1 MKYELLGEDD
11 STYKIKHPD
20 GSEFH
25 VAKKGIDDKIHKK
38 IKALPM
44 ASGGIVPDASEL
56 ESDAALIDS
65 LRQDNPMAER
75 DNFIKNY
82 FAQNIGGGIA
92 GSSEDLA
99 NADYYKLQKLR
110 SAPAGS
116 LSILDEEKLAE
127 LERSTVPINKLPT
140 SESAQLPPMA
150 VDNRTPAV
158 EPTLPQQAPTIT
170 QQPQGVMGD
179 VARSFALKE
188 SAIRQGAAAEVE
200 AQKAREQLAIDQQKQ
215 FQEQFKKYELKRAEL
230 DAESNNIRKAI
241 QDNKIDPNRFY
252 SNMSTGNKVL
262 AAISVALSGV
272 GAGLQ
277 GPGTPNLALQVL
289 NKKISEDIDAQK
301 SELGKK
307 ENLLSENMRRYGSLD
322 SAMQATML
330 QLNTA
335 AQAEIS
341 KIASKQGSKQAI
353 ANAQALTAE
362 LGLQAAQLK
371 EQLSQKAALQNMSA
385 SGLSE
390 AQAMGAP
397 EQIRQRLV
405 KVGDK
410 YVPALD
416 ESSAKEA
423 RKIVGAN
430 DAMMAN
436 LDRLIALR
444 TRYGSETLPGPVK
457 AEMQTLAANLQL
469 SLKEAKALGT
479 LDRGAEK
486 FMEKLVADPTSYGV
500 AIADQYQALKN
511 AQNRETR
518 GKLQSLGI
526 SLPEISSDRATV
538 ERITQDGRIAL
549 FDPQTKKFIRFKE

>member
-1 MKYELLGEDD
+1 MKYELSGEDE
-11 STYKIKHPD
+11 SVYKIKHPD
-20 GSEFH
+20 GSEFQ
-25 VAKKGIDDKIHKK
+25 VAKKALDDKTHKK

-44 ASGGIVPDASEL
+44 ANGGVVPGFD
-56 ESDAALIDS
+56 ES
-65 LRQDNPMAER
+65 QDQVFLDTGPGFIQNAQPSFLPQQQFQQQPMAAMP
-75 DNFIKNY
+75 IP
-82 FAQNIGGGIA
+82 
-92 GSSEDLA
+92 
-99 NADYYKLQKLR
+99 
-110 SAPAGS
+110 SAPQ
-116 LSILDEEKLAE
+116 
-127 LERSTVPINKLPT
+127 LPT
-140 SESAQLPPMA
+140 MA

-158 EPTLPQQAPTIT
+158 EPTLPQQTPAMPE
-170 QQPQGVMGD
+170 QPHGVMGD
-179 VARSFALKE
+179 IAKSFALKE
-188 SAIRQGAAAEVE
+188 SAIRQSAGAEVE
-200 AQKAREQLAIDQQKQ
+200 AQRAREQLAIDQQKQ
-215 FQEQFKKYELKRAEL
+215 FQDQFKRYELKRAEL
-230 DAESNNIRKAI
+230 DVESNNIRQAI
-241 QDNKIDPNRFY
+241 QENKIDPNRLY
-252 SNMSTGNKVL
+252 SNMSTGNKIL
-262 AAISVALSGV
+262 AAISVALSGA

-277 GPGTPNLALQVL
+277 GPGTPNLAMQVL

-330 QLNTA
+330 QLNTS

-341 KIASKQGSKQAI
+341 RIAAKQGSKQAI

-385 SGLSE
+385 TGLSE

-397 EQIRQRLV
+397 ENIRQRLV

-410 YVPALD
+410 FVPALD

-430 DAMMAN
+430 DAMMSN
-436 LDRLIALR
+436 LDRLIMLR
-444 TRYGSETLPGPVK
+444 QRYGSETLPGPVK
-457 AEMQTLAANLQL
+457 AEMQTLAATLQL
-469 SLKEAKALGT
+469 AIKEAKALGT

-500 AIADQYQALKN
+500 AISDQYQALKN
-511 AQNRETR
+511 AQSRETKS
-518 GKLQSLGI
+518 KLQSLGVNI
-526 SLPEISSDRATV
+526 PEIASDRPTV

-549 FDPQTKKFIRFKE
+549 FDPQTKRFIKFKE